1 MSSFLL
7 IFLWVNAIIFI
18 RGNSMERKVKERS
31 SIITII
37 LVIFIFIVLTFLT
50 VKILNFYSNTQ
61 KNSDEELYYS
71 HLDEEDK
78 MKEEYEYLNDE
89 LNGIYAF
96 GISDSNVVAIK
107 GTDEYINITS
117 IDDSK
122 EYDYLYYNRKLY
134 LLEKD
139 TGTISVIPLDKEYEI
154 ESQINLNCT
163 VDSFEVYDE
172 DVYYISGGILFK
184 YTNNQVEEICNN
196 VTSKKFIIKNDMIY
210 LSKNNTLVQIDMQ
223 KNETNIQDNVKEI
236 YYYDYYERNKLVY
249 DVQIDDENNFKGVYN
264 FYTKEITNSIKNDVY
279 FIPYN
284 SSNYIYLTNEKDKVM
299 LINKAGSSNILY
311 SSESYIDNISFLKDK
326 YLQINEEDSLK
337 IINIE
342 NKEIR
347 SSDNPEMIKNIR
359 YIK

>member
-1 MSSFLL
+1 
-7 IFLWVNAIIFI
+7 
-18 RGNSMERKVKERS
+18 MERKVKERS

-139 TGTISVIPLDKEYEI
+139 TGTISVIPLDREYNI
-154 ESQINLNCT
+154 ESQINLACI
-163 VDSFEVYDE
+163 VDSFEVYNE
-172 DVYYISGGILFK
+172 DVYYISNGILFK
-184 YTNNQVEEICNN
+184 YTDNNIEEICNN
-196 VTSKKFIIKNDMIY
+196 VTSKKIIIKNDMIY

>member
-1 MSSFLL
+1 
-7 IFLWVNAIIFI
+7 
-18 RGNSMERKVKERS
+18 MEQKVKERS

-37 LVIFIFIVLTFLT
+37 LVIFIFIVLAFLT
-50 VKILNFYSNTQ
+50 IKILEFYSNTQ
-61 KNSDEELYYS
+61 KNPDEKLYYS

-78 MKEEYEYLNDE
+78 MKEEYKYLNDE

-96 GISDSNVVAIK
+96 GICNSNVVAIK
-107 GTDEYINITS
+107 GIQEYVNIISVDE
-117 IDDSK
+117 SK

-139 TGTISVIPLDKEYEI
+139 TGTISVIPLDREYNI
-154 ESQINLNCT
+154 ESQINLDCI
-163 VDSFEVYDE
+163 VDSFEVYNE
-172 DVYYISGGILFK
+172 DVYYISNGILFK
-184 YTNNQVEEICNN
+184 YTDNNIEEICNN

-223 KNETNIQDNVKEI
+223 KNETSIQNNVKEI
-236 YYYDYYERNKLVY
+236 YYYNYYERNKLVY

-264 FYTKEITNSIKNDVY
+264 FYTKEITNSVKNDVY

-299 LINKAGSSNILY
+299 LINKAGSGNILY
-311 SSESYIDNISFLKDK
+311 NSESYIDNINFLKDK

-342 NKEIR
+342 SKEIE
-347 SSDNPEMIKNIR
+347 SSNNFKMIKNIR

>member
-1 MSSFLL
+1 
-7 IFLWVNAIIFI
+7 
-18 RGNSMERKVKERS
+18 MEQRVKERK

-37 LVIFIFIVLTFLT
+37 LVIFVFIILAFLT
-50 VKILNFYSNTQ
+50 IKILNFYRNTKQESNE
-61 KNSDEELYYS
+61 KLYYS

-78 MKEEYEYLNDE
+78 MKEEYKYLNTE
-89 LNGIYAF
+89 LNGVYAF
-96 GISDSNVVAIK
+96 GICNSNVVAIK
-107 GTDEYINITS
+107 GIYEYINITN
-117 IDDSK
+117 IDESK

-139 TGTISVIPLDKEYEI
+139 TGTISVIPLDREYNI
-154 ESQINLNCT
+154 ESQIKLACI
-163 VDSFEVYDE
+163 VDSFEVYNE
-172 DVYYISGGILFK
+172 DVYYISNGILFK
-184 YTNNQVEEICNN
+184 YTDNNIEEICNN

>member
-1 MSSFLL
+1 
-7 IFLWVNAIIFI
+7 
-18 RGNSMERKVKERS
+18 MERKVKERS

>member
-1 MSSFLL
+1 
-7 IFLWVNAIIFI
+7 
-18 RGNSMERKVKERS
+18 MEQIVKGRK

-37 LVIFIFIVLTFLT
+37 LVIFVFIILAFLT
-50 VKILNFYSNTQ
+50 IKILNFYRNTKQESNE
-61 KNSDEELYYS
+61 KLYYS

-78 MKEEYEYLNDE
+78 MKEEYKYLNTE
-89 LNGIYAF
+89 LNGVYAF
-96 GISDSNVVAIK
+96 GICNSNVVAIK
-107 GTDEYINITS
+107 GIYEYINITN
-117 IDDSK
+117 IDESK

-139 TGTISVIPLDKEYEI
+139 TGTISIIPLDREYNI
-154 ESQINLNCT
+154 ESKINLNCA

-172 DVYYISGGILFK
+172 DVYYISNSILFK
-184 YTNNQVEEICNN
+184 YTDNNIEEICNN

-223 KNETNIQDNVKEI
+223 KKETSIQNNVKEI
-236 YYYDYYERNKLVY
+236 YYYNYYERNKLVY

-264 FYTKEITNSIKNDVY
+264 FYTKEITNSVKNDVY

-284 SSNYIYLTNEKDKVM
+284 SSNYIYLTNEKDKLM
-299 LINKAGSSNILY
+299 LINKAGSGNILY
-311 SSESYIDNISFLKDK
+311 NSESYIDNISFLKDK

-342 NKEIR
+342 SKKIE
-347 SSDNPEMIKNIR
+347 SSNDFKMIKNIR

>member
-1 MSSFLL
+1 
-7 IFLWVNAIIFI
+7 
-18 RGNSMERKVKERS
+18 MEQNLKGRS

-37 LVIFIFIVLTFLT
+37 LVIFAFIVLAFLT
-50 VKILNFYSNTQ
+50 VKILNFYSNTP
-61 KNSDEELYYS
+61 KESDEKLYYS

-78 MKEEYEYLNDE
+78 MKEEYGYLNDE
-89 LNGIYAF
+89 LNGFYAF
-96 GISDSNVVAIK
+96 GICNSNVVAIK
-107 GTDEYINITS
+107 GTDEYINIIS
-117 IDDSK
+117 IDESK

-172 DVYYISGGILFK
+172 DVYYIGGGILFK

-196 VTSKKFIIKNDMIY
+196 VTSKKFIIKNDIIY
-210 LSKNNTLVQIDMQ
+210 LSKNDTLVQIDMQ
-223 KNETNIQDNVKEI
+223 KNETSIQKNVKEI

-249 DVQIDDENNFKGVYN
+249 DVQIDNENNFKGVYN

-311 SSESYIDNISFLKDK
+311 SSNSYIDNISFLKDK
-326 YLQINEEDSLK
+326 YLQIKEKEEVKLID
-337 IINIE
+337 IE
-342 NKEIR
+342 SKEFLN
-347 SSDNPEMIKNIR
+347 SDNTKVIKNIR